1 MAEADP
7 KLTMKISKIKN
18 NRLLDRVQ
26 MIVNVYYDPKV
37 KVTRAHITKKL
48 VEKFKKP
55 HVSVFGM
62 KKVLGG
68 GRTKCFALVYD
79 SDDSL
84 KKFEPKARL
93 ARMELEKLEPKKEN
107 LLKLKKQEKLSKL
120 ENINYKEKELLKEDK
135 ILICK
140 ENKKRRN
147 KYLLC
152 VLHIFI

>member
-37 KVTRAHITKKL
+37 KVTRQHIVKKL

-93 ARMELEKLEPKKEN
+93 ARMELEKKEPKARKFVKTKEAR
-107 LLKLKKQEKLSKL
+107 
-120 ENINYKEKELLKEDK
+120 K
-135 ILICK
+135 IVKVRKHQLQRK
-140 ENKKRRN
+140 RATKRRQDIN
-147 KYLLC
+147 LDRKQKKKK
-152 VLHIFI
+152 

>member
-18 NRLLDRVQ
+18 NRLLERVQ

-37 KVTRAHITKKL
+37 KVTREHIKKKL
-48 VEKFKKP
+48 VEKFKKN

-93 ARMELEKLEPKKEN
+93 ARMELEKKPPKERKFVKTKEAR
-107 LLKLKKQEKLSKL
+107 
-120 ENINYKEKELLKEDK
+120 K
-135 ILICK
+135 IVKVRKHQLQRK
-140 ENKKRRN
+140 RATKRRQDIN
-147 KYLLC
+147 LQRKQKKKK
-152 VLHIFI
+152 

>member
-93 ARMELEKLEPKKEN
+93 ARMELEKKEPKARKFVKTKEAR
-107 LLKLKKQEKLSKL
+107 
-120 ENINYKEKELLKEDK
+120 K
-135 ILICK
+135 IVKVRKHQLQRK
-140 ENKKRRN
+140 RATKRRQDIN
-147 KYLLC
+147 LDRKQKKKK
-152 VLHIFI
+152 

>member
-18 NRLLDRVQ
+18 NRL
-26 MIVNVYYDPKV
+26 
-37 KVTRAHITKKL
+37 
-48 VEKFKKP
+48 EKFKKP

-93 ARMELEKLEPKKEN
+93 ARMELEKKEPKARKFVKTKEAR
-107 LLKLKKQEKLSKL
+107 
-120 ENINYKEKELLKEDK
+120 K
-135 ILICK
+135 IVKVRKHQLQRK
-140 ENKKRRN
+140 RATKRRQDIN
-147 KYLLC
+147 LQRKQKKKK
-152 VLHIFI
+152 

>member
-93 ARMELEKLEPKKEN
+93 ARMELEKLEPKKR
-107 LLKLKKQEKLSKL
+107 KFVKT
-120 ENINYKEKELLKEDK
+120 KEARK
-135 ILICK
+135 IVKVRKHQLQRK
-140 ENKKRRN
+140 RATKRRQDIN
-147 KYLLC
+147 LQKKKKKKK
-152 VLHIFI
+152 